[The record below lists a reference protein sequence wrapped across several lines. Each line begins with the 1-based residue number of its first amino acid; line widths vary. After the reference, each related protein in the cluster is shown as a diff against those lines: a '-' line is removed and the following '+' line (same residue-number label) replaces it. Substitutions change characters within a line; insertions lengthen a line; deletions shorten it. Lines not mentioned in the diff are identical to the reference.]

1 MEKYISVDAGKF
13 ATKVGLFNPDGN
25 KAMEYKFRTKID
37 HGDFRD
43 DNMEKNTY
51 IIEINGETYKI
62 GNGAT
67 TEAKLEMTKIAKEHQ
82 LCALTAIALA
92 ANDGDIFH
100 VAIGCP
106 LKEYAV
112 VEKREQYKER
122 LLPEGE
128 ITVTLKKNSDAE
140 PETIT
145 FTIASKVVYAESSG
159 VLYLDPI
166 RFQGKSVGVI
176 DIGGGTA
183 LGNIS
188 DNFEIQHQFS
198 VTTENGGNALITE
211 LSQELTAKFGRV
223 DSSYVARLLKLPPE
237 QRFLSPKNGNQ
248 EVQEESKQF
257 IHEFLIGYLN
267 RIRRA
272 CDAKSWSMDYIDLV
286 FTGGTSELLA
296 SEIREV
302 FGNEVYIP
310 SHSDYANAVGFLK
323 KLVARKLNV
332 VVDVKEE
339 FLDVCT
345 TKAA

>member
-13 ATKVGLFNPDGN
+13 ATKVGLFNPDGS
-25 KAMEYKFRTKID
+25 KVMEYKFRTKID

-51 IIEINGETYKI
+51 IININGDTYKI

-67 TEAKLEMTKIAKEHQ
+67 TEAKIEMTKLAKEHK
-82 LCALTAIALA
+82 LCAITAIALA
-92 ANDGDIFH
+92 ANDGDVFH

-106 LKEYAV
+106 IKEYAV
-112 VEKREQYKER
+112 VEKREQYKEE

-128 ITVTLKKNSDAE
+128 VTVTLKKKSDAE

-159 VLYLDPI
+159 ILYIDPI
-166 RFQGKSVGVI
+166 RFQGKTVGVI

-188 DNFEIQHQFS
+188 DNFEIQSQFS

-211 LSQELTAKFGRV
+211 LSQELTARFGRV
-223 DSSYVARLLKLPPE
+223 DASYVARLLKLPPE
-237 QRFLSPKNGNQ
+237 QRFLSPKSENK
-248 EVQEESKQF
+248 EIEEESKQF
-257 IHEFLIGYLN
+257 IHEFLIGFLN

-296 SEIREV
+296 TEIKEV
-302 FGNEVYIP
+302 FGNDVYIP
-310 SHSDYANAVGFLK
+310 SHSDYANAVGFVK
-323 KLVARKLNV
+323 KLVARKLNIA
-332 VVDVKEE
+332 VDVKEE
-339 FLDVCT
+339 FIDIT
-345 TKAA
+345 EKQAA